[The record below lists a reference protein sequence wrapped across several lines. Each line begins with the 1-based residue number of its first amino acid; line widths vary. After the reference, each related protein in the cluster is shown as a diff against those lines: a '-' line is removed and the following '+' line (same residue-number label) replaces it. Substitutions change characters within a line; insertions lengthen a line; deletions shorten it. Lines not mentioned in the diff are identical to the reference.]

1 MDIFSL
7 FSKKL
12 LTTAVLHGIVQIVQA
27 NTRYNV
33 HIKTG
38 KGSDINMFKLD
49 YSDGKPIYEQIKD
62 NFKQLIIEGV
72 LKTDDR
78 IPSVRELAISMAIN
92 PNTIQKAY
100 KELEFEGYVYSVR
113 AKGVFVASIDNI
125 VQEKNIDK
133 LYKNLEDAV
142 RELYFVGEDKEKLVD
157 TISKIYERGSLT

>member
-1 MDIFSL
+1 
-7 FSKKL
+7 
-12 LTTAVLHGIVQIVQA
+12 
-27 NTRYNV
+27 
-33 HIKTG
+33 
-38 KGSDINMFKLD
+38 MFKLD

-72 LKTDDR
+72 LKADDR

-113 AKGVFVASIDNI
+113 AKGVFVSCLENI
-125 VQEKNIDK
+125 AAEKNTDK

-142 RELYFVGEDKEKLVD
+142 RELYFLGEDKQKLVE
-157 TISKIYERGSLT
+157 TVEKIYERGSAL